1 MSVLE
6 KKGCEQKRND
16 CSLNHAFFFVTFSQ
30 NSHWSHNFLCQKRRK
45 KTLKAMKMMTSQTAI
60 SPLLIL
66 PH

>member
-16 CSLNHAFFFVTFSQ
+16 CSLNHVFFFCYFLPKQTLISQFLVTE
-30 NSHWSHNFLCQKRRK
+30 RK
-45 KTLKAMKMMTSQTAI
+45 KTLKAMKMMTGQTVI
-60 SPLLIL
+60 FPLLIL